1 MKKLNRVIKIKEI
14 LQKELCS
21 QTPIKESPRS
31 KSIVNKNKN
40 VLNSTK
46 KHYNYTDFHNIDKYN
61 NNILNKKYDAVSK
74 LTKILIDQR
83 SSYDYINSIIVLFTK
98 FFNYIIIKK
107 LKHKTKTIITKN
119 IDNTF
124 NVQYID
130 IEEVFEFLNNKKINN
145 YNNSSLSNISS
156 RMRKFVRILN
166 NNKNINYINEIPKT
180 EKKDNNLK
188 LTKDEL
194 INICKYIKLKNS
206 IQLLLI
212 FYFLYFTGLTFSKV
226 ARIKITD
233 FKSDFS
239 ILVEKKEKL
248 KKYMIPNII
257 SNQLLYYIKN
267 KRNNSLYL
275 FFDSIKDNKTF
286 TRTQLIRNNISNI
299 IKECNTFSKIKS
311 EKIIQLFS
319 KKKKFKE
326 IK

>member
-1 MKKLNRVIKIKEI
+1 
-14 LQKELCS
+14 
-21 QTPIKESPRS
+21 
-31 KSIVNKNKN
+31 
-40 VLNSTK
+40 
-46 KHYNYTDFHNIDKYN
+46 
-61 NNILNKKYDAVSK
+61 
-74 LTKILIDQR
+74 
-83 SSYDYINSIIVLFTK
+83 
-98 FFNYIIIKK
+98 
-107 LKHKTKTIITKN
+107 
-119 IDNTF
+119 
-124 NVQYID
+124 
-130 IEEVFEFLNNKKINN
+130 
-145 YNNSSLSNISS
+145 
-156 RMRKFVRILN
+156 MRKFVRILN

-180 EKKDNNLK
+180 EKKENSLK

-194 INICKYIKLKNS
+194 INICKYIKLNNS

-257 SNQLLYYIKN
+257 SNQVLYYKKN

-286 TRTQLIRNNISNI
+286 TRTQLIKNNISNV

-311 EKIIQLFS
+311 EKIIKLFS
-319 KKKKFKE
+319 KNRNSKRLNENLYFLFNGNFLDNDNSNLDMEPKESSEKSDYYSISHLSNNISIIDTDELHENNSHNIPYDNINDMNYLKKK
-326 IK
+326 